1 MKDKKIKWGILGT
14 GIIAKLFAAGLK
26 DAANAELYAV
36 GSRSKEKAENF
47 AKEFN
52 IKKAYGSYDKAV
64 SDPEV
69 DIIYI
74 ATPHHLHSENTLMSL
89 ENNKHVL
96 CEKPFGINGREARE
110 MIAKAEEKKLFLM
123 EAMWSRFLPNILKAK
138 EIVESGAI
146 GKVKLITAYFG
157 LKSQHTPQQRH
168 FNKDMGGGSL
178 LDIGI
183 YPVFLSLF
191 ILGKPD
197 SFTATAG
204 IGPTGVD
211 NTISITFKYG
221 SDVLSI
227 MYSTLISNPDTV
239 AEIHGE
245 KGKIIFDKWWFTPV
259 NIKTV
264 DLDGNES
271 HIPLEFKGNGYNYE
285 AEEAGNCILSGKI
298 QSDKMSW
305 KESLQL
311 IDMLDAVRKEC
322 GIVYPKHDGDRK

>member
-1 MKDKKIKWGILGT
+1 MNDKKIKWGILGT
-14 GIIAKLFAAGLK
+14 GIIANLFAAGLK
-26 DAANAELYAV
+26 DAYNAEPYAV
-36 GSRSKEKAENF
+36 GSRSLEKAENF
-47 AKEFN
+47 AKKFN
-52 IKKAYGSYDKAV
+52 FKKAYGSYDEAA
-64 SDPEV
+64 SDPEA
-69 DIIYI
+69 DILYI
-74 ATPHHLHSENTLMSL
+74 ATPHNLHFENTLMCL
-89 ENNKHVL
+89 GYNKHVL

-110 MIAKAEEKKLFLM
+110 MIAEAQKKKLFLM
-123 EAMWSRFLPNILKAK
+123 EAMWSRFLPNLLKAK

-157 LKSQHTPQQRH
+157 LKSDHTPQQRH
-168 FNKDMGGGSL
+168 FNKALGGGAL

-197 SFTATAG
+197 SFTAIAG

-211 NTISITFKYG
+211 NTISMTFKYG
-221 SDVLSI
+221 PDVLSV

-259 NIKTV
+259 NIKLT
-264 DLDGNES
+264 DGDGNES
-271 HIPLEFKGNGYNYE
+271 KVPLEFKGNGYNYE
-285 AEEAGNCILSGKI
+285 AEEAGECILSGKI
-298 QSDKMSW
+298 QSSKMSW

-311 IDMLDAVRKEC
+311 IDMMDAVRKVC
-322 GIVYPKHDGDRK
+322 GIVYPGHDGDIK